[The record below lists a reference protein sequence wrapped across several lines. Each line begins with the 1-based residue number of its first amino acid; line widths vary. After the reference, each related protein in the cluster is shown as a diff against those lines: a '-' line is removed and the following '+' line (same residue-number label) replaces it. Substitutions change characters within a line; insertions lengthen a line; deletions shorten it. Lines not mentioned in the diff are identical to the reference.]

1 MKKKTKINNV
11 LLLIVTFCFNAI
23 LSQDNPVS
31 WAIVSNDSMLIYN
44 AQIGKDWHL
53 YAAYM
58 PNPNDGPL
66 PTLFEYTSSE
76 NYLLKDSTIQENP
89 ITHFDDDFGVEVSY
103 YEDNALFKQK
113 IKITTENRF
122 LINGKISYMCC
133 NDVTCI
139 PLENEFEIVINPD

>member
-1 MKKKTKINNV
+1 MKQKNNFKKV
-11 LLLIVTFCFNAI
+11 LLLILVLSFNSSYSQENPVFWDIQLNDTIISFNASI
-23 LSQDNPVS
+23 E
-31 WAIVSNDSMLIYN
+31 
-44 AQIGKDWHL
+44 KDWHL
-53 YAAYM
+53 YATYM

-66 PTLFEYTSSE
+66 PTLFEYTPSK
-76 NYLLKDSTIQENP
+76 NYLLNDSTIQENP

-139 PLENEFEIVINPD
+139 PLEKEFKIIINPD